1 MYDVTKKESFESLPR
16 WLSDTLST
24 SKSNIVLLMIGNK
37 TDMEE
42 KRQVSTKE
50 AQEFAK
56 ENKILFMETSAK
68 NGNNIEKAFECITN
82 IILERIKKGDINP
95 KEELGIKEGSLVAQK
110 HIEETKAKKKS
121 CC

>member
-1 MYDVTKKESFESLPR
+1 
-16 WLSDTLST
+16 
-24 SKSNIVLLMIGNK
+24 MIGNK

-110 HIEETKAKKKS
+110 HIEETKSKKKS